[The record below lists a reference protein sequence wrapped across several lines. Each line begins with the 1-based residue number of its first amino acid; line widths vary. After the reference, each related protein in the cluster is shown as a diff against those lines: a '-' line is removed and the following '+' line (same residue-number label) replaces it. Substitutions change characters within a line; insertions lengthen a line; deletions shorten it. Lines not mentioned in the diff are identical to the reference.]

1 MSITAKP
8 QRPSHV
14 MLAADDTMASHW
26 YPSKGGAQSPTSI
39 ACCPCTHI
47 STVPRQT
54 VPVDHGFP
62 ADGTTG
68 PKSDW
73 MKTFPSRANQT
84 ADDTMPPETSHR
96 TSHLG
101 GGFSD
106 SNSLNKTGPFLNG
119 SKVIINGQMFIL
131 QAIEPVESTNSAPKP
146 ALSSPSSCRR
156 GLKRRRELTFEND
169 VGDLFSHSF
178 ERYLYRQSLGK
189 FDDKFIQASIR
200 KAQKKFVVNN
210 RAMNVAVGCASAPQI
225 DPDGY
230 PAILRCSAK
239 FNRLQLI
246 RKITAKRRFD
256 NVDSR
261 RKQKNI
267 RALTARPERC
277 KTCYMDTI
285 FE

>member
-14 MLAADDTMASHW
+14 MLAADDTMASYW

-39 ACCPCTHI
+39 ACCPQ
-47 STVPRQT
+47 QT
-54 VPVDHGFP
+54 VTVDEDISFVRHVFH
-62 ADGTTG
+62 ADSTAG
-68 PKSDW
+68 PQSDW
-73 MKTFPSRANQT
+73 IKAFPFRTIQT

-101 GGFSD
+101 GFSD
-106 SNSLNKTGPFLNG
+106 SDSLNKAGPLLNG

-131 QAIEPVESTNSAPKP
+131 QAIEPVESTNSTPK
-146 ALSSPSSCRR
+146 

-169 VGDLFSHSF
+169 MGDLFPYSF

-210 RAMNVAVGCASAPQI
+210 RATNVAAPQI

-230 PAILRCSAK
+230 PAILRCGVK
-239 FNRLQLI
+239 FHRLQEV